1 MAAIAL
7 LRRFGGTRSPAT
19 TVAKPMNA
27 PWHNAATIRPPSMV
41 PYVVAR
47 AETALPS
54 TKKVSSATSTGLRL
68 YRATRAVTIGP
79 PITTLNAY
87 ELGHPDRERAD
98 RKRGQGGGGSHAT
111 RCRTCRWAGSATAL
125 AAKRCHTAS

>member
-1 MAAIAL
+1 
-7 LRRFGGTRSPAT
+7 
-19 TVAKPMNA
+19 MNA

-87 ELGHPDRERAD
+87 AEISSPADGMETRRSEAISGSSPVITNSVIPIANVPIASAARAGAD
-98 RKRGQGGGGSHAT
+98 RMRRTLAPGS
-111 RCRTCRWAGSATAL
+111 
-125 AAKRCHTAS
+125 